1 MQSTVHSGGVR
12 PLAGRNAL
20 VTGGARGIGRAVV
33 ERLAEDGAA
42 VAFSYLHSL
51 DQAKQLAAELSG
63 AAGAESQVHALQA
76 DLARLADVLSLF
88 EQAETLLGGRVDI
101 LVNNAG
107 QTLVAPIAD
116 TAEEDYDRLMAVNAK
131 ATFFAMQQAAHR
143 LRDGGRVIN
152 ISTANTR
159 MRVPGVAVY
168 AATKAAIEQFTLVAS
183 RELAIRTIT
192 VNTVSPGPVDT
203 DMLRSTQSKQALDM
217 AAAMTP
223 LRRLGEPAEIADVVA
238 FLAGPRAGW
247 VTGQNIVVA
256 GGLA

>member
-1 MQSTVHSGGVR
+1 MPTTMPPG

-20 VTGGARGIGRAVV
+20 VTGGARGIGKAVV
-33 ERLAEDGAA
+33 ERLAWDGAA
-42 VAFSYLHSL
+42 VAFSYRDSQ
-51 DQAKQLAAELSG
+51 DQAKRLVADLSETG
-63 AAGAESQVHALQA
+63 SQVHALRA
-76 DLARLADVLSLF
+76 DLGRLADVRSLF
-88 EQAETLLGGRVDI
+88 EQAESLLGDRVDI

-107 QTLVAPIAD
+107 QTLVAPVAD
-116 TAEEDYDRLMAVNAK
+116 TSEEDYDRLMAINAK
-131 ATFFAMQQAAHR
+131 APFFTMQQAARR

-168 AATKAAIEQFTLVAS
+168 AATKAAVEQFTLVAS
-183 RELAIRTIT
+183 RELALRKIT

-203 DMLRSTQSKQALDM
+203 DMLRASQPKQALDL

-223 LRRLGEPAEIADVVA
+223 LRRLGEPDDIADVVA
-238 FLAGPRAGW
+238 FLASDRARW
-247 VTGQNIVVA
+247 VTGQNIVAA

>member
-1 MQSTVHSGGVR
+1 MQPTTPPG
-12 PLAGRNAL
+12 PLAGRNVL

-33 ERLAEDGAA
+33 ERLAGDGAA

-51 DQAKQLAAELSG
+51 AQAKQLAADLSG
-63 AAGAESQVHALQA
+63 AGSRVHALQA
-76 DLARLADVLSLF
+76 DLARLADVRSLF
-88 EQAETLLGGRVDI
+88 EQAETLLGGGIDI
-101 LVNNAG
+101 LINNAG
-107 QTLVAPIAD
+107 QTLVAPIAE

-159 MRVPGVAVY
+159 MRVPGIAVY
-168 AATKAAIEQFTLVAS
+168 AATKAAVEQFTLVAS
-183 RELAIRTIT
+183 RELAIRKIT

-203 DMLRSTQSKQALDM
+203 DMLRSSQSRQALDM

-223 LRRLGEPAEIADVVA
+223 LRRLGEPADIADVIA
-238 FLAGPRAGW
+238 FLAGPGARW
-247 VTGQNIVVA
+247 VTGQNIVAA